1 MTEPKIIK
9 IGTRGSPLALAQ
21 AEDVKA
27 RLIETHEGLSTDTV
41 EIVVIKTSGD
51 RILDRHLMNAG
62 GKGLFTKEIED
73 ALLGGSIDCAVHSAK
88 DMPTVLPDGLI
99 LSAFLPRETINDA
112 FISTRYDSFDALPE
126 SAVMGTASLRRRALT
141 LRRRPDLKVMTF
153 RGNVQTRLRKL
164 NDGEAD
170 ATFLA
175 VAGLNRLGMPE
186 TITEKLSLEDFPPA
200 PAQGAV
206 TVETRSEDAGMI
218 ALLKPLHSDE
228 TALETAAERAF
239 LKALDGSCRTPIAG
253 FARVEAGKLTF
264 KGYLLSLDGAE
275 VFEEVGSSNLNTGDA
290 VALGKTLGE
299 NIRDKAGPD
308 FFETLKREI
317 AAEFQ

>member
-27 RLIETHEGLSTDTV
+27 RLIKAHEDLSADTV
-41 EIVVIKTSGD
+41 EIVVIKTTGD

-73 ALLGGSIDCAVHSAK
+73 ALCAVHSAK

-112 FISTRYDSFDALPE
+112 FISTRYETFDALPE
-126 SAVMGTASLRRRALT
+126 GSVMGTASLRRRALT
-141 LRRRPDLKVMTF
+141 LRRRPDLKVVTF

-175 VAGLNRLGMPE
+175 VAGLNRLGMQE
-186 TITEKLSLEDFPPA
+186 TVTEELSLEDFPPA

-206 TVETRSEDAGMI
+206 TVETRSDDAQMI
-218 ALLKPLHSDE
+218 TLLKPLHSDQ
-228 TALETAAERAF
+228 TALETSAERAF

-253 FARVEAGKLTF
+253 FARAEGNKLTL
-264 KGYLLSLDGAE
+264 KGYLLSLDGTQ
-275 VFEEVGSSNLNTGDA
+275 VFEEVGSSNLNTEDA

-299 NIRDKAGPD
+299 SIRNKAGSD

-317 AAEFQ
+317 AAEFE